1 MKDDGAVRQLQV
13 DAQVTPLNPGG
24 TVHTLKHPT
33 RRLAPNAGGGDA
45 NADEAEAR
53 GDEALTHFSAP
64 APAPPAAT
72 KPVHQPRGR
81 RVSPKMTIDR
91 KRGKFNLGFKSEGDL
106 ELLIDAFGSPDGDFA
121 LGMLGRLVEATGGGD
136 NLSERELNEFLATIA
151 GIGPNDEIEAMLAI
165 QIVLTNHAA
174 VGALGRLMRSNEIP
188 QQDSNGNIAIKF
200 LRTNSSLIDQLQR
213 YRGKGQQD
221 VKVEHVHVNEGAQA
235 IVGNINSH
243 GGT

>member
-1 MKDDGAVRQLQV
+1 
-13 DAQVTPLNPGG
+13 
-24 TVHTLKHPT
+24 
-33 RRLAPNAGGGDA
+33 
-45 NADEAEAR
+45 
-53 GDEALTHFSAP
+53 
-64 APAPPAAT
+64 
-72 KPVHQPRGR
+72 
-81 RVSPKMTIDR
+81 MTIDR

-174 VGALGRLMRSNEIP
+174 VGALGRLMRSNDIP